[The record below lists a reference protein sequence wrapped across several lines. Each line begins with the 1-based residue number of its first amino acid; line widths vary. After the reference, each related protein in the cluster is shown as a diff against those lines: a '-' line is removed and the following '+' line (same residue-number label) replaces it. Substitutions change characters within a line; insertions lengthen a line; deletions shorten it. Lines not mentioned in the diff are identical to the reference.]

1 MKKFGLLF
9 LVILMFTSFL
19 TLNAQSQSYSKKSK
33 MVDLGTWS
41 NKGIDNPVPD
51 KISISSYVTKQEILT
66 RANNDIVQ
74 KTVSDLPK
82 YRYELMLVSKSIKN
96 NVHVQTWI
104 QGVKVFIDSIEVTRD
119 QFPNGFPSLIN
130 IEPTLVYWYETSR
143 DTINIKISWES
154 SKYFENK

>member
-1 MKKFGLLF
+1 MKKFRLLF
-9 LVILMFTSFL
+9 LMILMFTSFL
-19 TLNAQSQSYSKKSK
+19 ALNAQSQSYSKKSK

-41 NKGIDNPVPD
+41 NKNDTVVPD
-51 KISISSYVTKQEILT
+51 RISISSFVTKQEILT

-82 YRYELMLVSKSIKN
+82 YKYELMLVSKSMKN
-96 NVHVQTWI
+96 NVHVKTWI
-104 QGVKVFIDSIEVTRD
+104 QGVKVFIDSVEVTRD

-143 DTINIKISWES
+143 DTIDIKISWES